1 MKGTPKL
8 TTLSI
13 RFYNKIKNQEKKEKQ
28 KRERARERERGME
41 EHRKEIKIMQYKM
54 YFYCTHKL
62 SRFVILRL
70 SISRDIPRQLS

>member
-28 KRERARERERGME
+28 KRERESEREGERNGGTQ
-41 EHRKEIKIMQYKM
+41 KGDKNNAVQDVFLLY
-54 YFYCTHKL
+54 
-62 SRFVILRL
+62 
-70 SISRDIPRQLS
+70 P